1 MALPRYALG
10 MNVNRNRR
18 IGDTLRKIRV
28 EAHLTQSEVAVKL
41 GKPQSFV
48 AKIESGERSLHV
60 AELFDY
66 ARALNSDAYVII
78 CRLSATL
85 ALDD

>member
-1 MALPRYALG
+1 
-10 MNVNRNRR
+10 MNIEKNMR
-18 IGDTLRKIRV
+18 IGRALHKLRE
-28 EAHLTQSEVAVKL
+28 EAHLTQSDVAAKL

-60 AELFDY
+60 AEFFDY
-66 ARALNSDAYVII
+66 ARALDSDAYIVL
-78 CRLSATL
+78 CRISAYL